1 MRLAARRQPA
11 TGDGLDMTRREP
23 VRTLRKSTLRRQAI
37 LQNALQI
44 FDRQGFANTSL
55 DDIAKETGI
64 KREAI
69 YYYFNNR
76 AEILLHIIRPASESM
91 VEGLRKIVE
100 SKASFRDK
108 LYRGFE
114 NHLERFDRKSLEM
127 TAALRD
133 VYLEDARQIRH
144 EMDKIWRSYEM
155 MWTRLI
161 EEGQTSGEFA
171 KCGQPKMVAFGILG
185 MCNWLARW
193 YDPKKSTS
201 VDELIETYFQMI
213 AYGLIRNDRAQLA
226 TPERLGQTRIAASVE
241 GLSTL
246 QARSGSAVG
255 VRRS

>member
-1 MRLAARRQPA
+1 MA
-11 TGDGLDMTRREP
+11 RREP
-23 VRTLRKSTLRRQAI
+23 VKALRKSALRREAI
-37 LQNALQI
+37 LRNALRI

-69 YYYFNNR
+69 YYYFSNR
-76 AEILLHIIRPASESM
+76 AEILLHIIRPASESL
-91 VEGLRKIVE
+91 VEGLRGIVE

-108 LYRGFE
+108 LYRGIE

-133 VYLEDARQIRH
+133 VYLEDANQVRRAM
-144 EMDKIWRSYEM
+144 EEIWRSYET

-161 EEGQTSGEFA
+161 EDGQACGEFA

-193 YDPKKSTS
+193 YDPKKAIG
-201 VDELIETYFQMI
+201 VDELIDTYFQII
-213 AYGLIRNDRAQLA
+213 AYGVIRNDQTPRALPEQRRQARLA
-226 TPERLGQTRIAASVE
+226 AGVE
-241 GLSTL
+241 GLPTL
-246 QARSGSAVG
+246 PARRTSPAAVG
-255 VRRS
+255 RS